1 MEICLAEALKRVKAI
16 DTEMSELMTEER
28 GKCQTIYRTQD
39 EKITYDYDFSLTREK
54 MRELR
59 SELLRLK
66 KAINKANNETL
77 INVADYTISDGL
89 VIMALINKEVQ
100 YHLDS
105 MGRKEQFTS
114 QVDMRNDSVIF
125 TELLYDPKLCRQYV
139 ADARELLAKIQIGI
153 DRANLTTIIEY

>member
-28 GKCQTIYRTQD
+28 GKCQTVYRTQE
-39 EKITYDYDFSLTREK
+39 EKITYDYDFHQTREK
-54 MRELR
+54 IRELR
-59 SELLRLK
+59 CELLRLK
-66 KAINKANNETL
+66 KAINKANNEVL
-77 INVADYTISDGL
+77 IDVADYTISDGL
-89 VIMALINKEVQ
+89 VVMALINKEIQ

-125 TELLYDPKLCRQYV
+125 TELLYDAKECRQYV